1 MILLTII
8 VFKQLDTIAAWLLA
22 PYALWVAFATV
33 LNAALWRLN
42 G

>member
-1 MILLTII
+1 LLLTI
-8 VFKQLDTIAAWLLA
+8 VLFRQLDHVAAWLLA

-33 LNAALWRLN
+33 LNATLWRLN